1 MTFVD
6 KPFNR
11 RGREQIIEESNNF
24 EIWNNKNQNRK
35 EDKINKKV
43 KELLYKKNLKPMKIS
58 MKKVIVFSH
67 SSLKDHKG
75 NFKSNS
81 TVTLVNAREIAIER
95 IRKVVLDK
103 IKPSIIEQLKVNQWK
118 NTNCCRL
125 VYKNWR
131 KKQL

>member
-6 KPFNR
+6 KHFKR

-35 EDKINKKV
+35 EDKINK
-43 KELLYKKNLKPMKIS
+43 ELLYKKSLKPMKIS